1 MEILK
6 KPLAIEPTDVIAAP
20 ESRVAWYARQ
30 ENNNMKI
37 VKSLLAGLP
46 LMALAIDAHAYVSS
60 HEAARLGTSLTW
72 VGAEKAGNA
81 DGSIPPYNGGLTT
94 APSSFKTGDSM
105 RPDPFADEKP
115 LLVINGKNVDSY
127 KGLLTATTVALA
139 RRYPGFRID
148 VYPTHRTASLP
159 QAILDNSRRNATNA
173 RSINGGIAIDNV
185 MPGVPFPI
193 PQSGAEAMWN
203 FLLRYQGVNIHSKY
217 DSWSVDTAGVPSLAV
232 TGEAYVSFPIYE
244 NLSKPFSSSDI
255 YYQLR
260 LSYTGPAR
268 RAGESIMLKNATNAT
283 EFPGRA
289 WQYMP
294 AQRRVKQISILA
306 YDTPNPGTAR
316 ALELYDWTLVG
327 KQEMIVPYNTYKLTY
342 ARNAKSLTTPNFIA
356 PDFVRWEKH
365 RVYVVEGNLKPGA
378 THIYQKRRFYL
389 DEDTWAAV
397 ASDQYDTS
405 GQLYRGSFAFFSQSY
420 DQQVPDA
427 TPFMTYDLSRGTYNI
442 NGVVGPHGG
451 IRYIEPLSTAQ
462 WVPESMA
469 GSGIR

>member
-1 MEILK
+1 
-6 KPLAIEPTDVIAAP
+6 
-20 ESRVAWYARQ
+20 
-30 ENNNMKI
+30 MKS
-37 VKSLLAGLP
+37 VKSLLAASL
-46 LMALAIDAHAYVSS
+46 LMTLAIDAQAYVSNQ
-60 HEAARLGTSLTW
+60 EAARLGTSLTL

-81 DGSIPPYNGGLTT
+81 DGSIPPYSGGLTT
-94 APSSFKTGDSM
+94 APASYKIGDTM
-105 RPDPFADEKP
+105 RPDPFAGEKP
-115 LLVINGKNVDSY
+115 LLVISGRNVDQY
-127 KGLLTATTVALA
+127 KAVLTATTVELA
-139 RRYPGFRID
+139 KRFPDYRID

-159 QAILDNSRRNATNA
+159 QAVLENSRTNATTA
-173 RSINGGIAIDNV
+173 RSLNGGTAIDNV

-203 FLLRYQGVNIHSKY
+203 FLLRYQGVNIQSKY
-217 DSWSVDTAGVPSLAV
+217 DSWNVDSAGVASLAV
-232 TGEAYVSFPIYE
+232 TGEAFISFPIYE
-244 NLSKPFSSSDI
+244 NMSKPFNNSDL
-255 YYQLR
+255 YYQLK

-268 RAGESIMLKNATNAT
+268 RAGESIMLKNATNPM
-283 EFPGRA
+283 ERPGRA

-294 AQRRVKQISILA
+294 AQRRVKQVSILA
-306 YDTPNPGTAR
+306 YDTPNPGMAR

-327 KQEMIVPYNTYKLTY
+327 KREMIVPYNTYKLTY
-342 ARNAKSLTTPNFIA
+342 ARDAKSLTTPNFIS

-378 THIYQKRRFYL
+378 KHIYKKRRFYL

-397 ASDQYDTS
+397 AADQYDTS
-405 GQLYRGSFAFFSQSY
+405 GKLYRGSFAFFSQSY

-427 TPFMTYDLSRGTYNI
+427 TPFMTYDLSQGTYNI

-469 GSGIR
+469 GAGVR

>member
-1 MEILK
+1 
-6 KPLAIEPTDVIAAP
+6 
-20 ESRVAWYARQ
+20 
-30 ENNNMKI
+30 MKF
-37 VKSLLAGLP
+37 VKSFLAAVP
-46 LMALAIDAHAYVSS
+46 LMALGIDAQAYVSS
-60 HEAARLGTSLTW
+60 QEAARLGTSLTW

-81 DGSIPPYNGGLTT
+81 DGSIPPYSGGLTT
-94 APSSFKTGDSM
+94 APSSFKAGDSM
-105 RPDPFADEKP
+105 RPDPFAHEKP

-127 KGLLTATTVALA
+127 KGMLTATTVALA

-159 QAILDNSRRNATNA
+159 QAVLDNSRRNATAA
-173 RSINGGIAIDNV
+173 RSLNGGIAIDNV

-232 TGEAYVSFPIYE
+232 TGEAFVSFPIYE
-244 NLSKPFSSSDI
+244 NMSKPFNSSDI
-255 YYQLR
+255 YYQLK

-268 RAGESIMLKNATNAT
+268 RAGESIMLKNATNPT
-283 EFPGRA
+283 QFPGRA

-342 ARNAKSLTTPNFIA
+342 ARDAKSLTTPNFIA

-378 THIYQKRRFYL
+378 KHIYQKRRFYL

-427 TPFMTYDLSRGTYNI
+427 TPFMTYDLSKGTYNI

-462 WVPESMA
+462 WVPETMA
-469 GSGIR
+469 GTGIR

>member
-1 MEILK
+1 MNFVKSFL
-6 KPLAIEPTDVIAAP
+6 AAP
-20 ESRVAWYARQ
+20 
-30 ENNNMKI
+30 
-37 VKSLLAGLP
+37 L
-46 LMALAIDAHAYVSS
+46 LMALAIDAQAYVSNQ
-60 HEAARLGTSLTW
+60 EAAQLGTSLTL

-81 DGSIPPYNGGLTT
+81 DGTIPPYSGGLTT
-94 APSSFKTGDSM
+94 APASFKAGDSM
-105 RPDPFADEKP
+105 RPDPYANEKP
-115 LLVINGKNVDSY
+115 LLVINGKNVDQY
-127 KGLLTATTVALA
+127 KGMLTATTVELA
-139 RRYPGFRID
+139 RRHPDYRID
-148 VYPTHRTASLP
+148 VYPTHRTAALP
-159 QAILDNSRRNATNA
+159 QAVLNNSRRNATAA
-173 RSINGGIAIDNV
+173 RSLEGGLAIDNV

-217 DSWSVDTAGVPSLAV
+217 DSWNVDSAGVPSLAI
-232 TGEAYVSFPIYE
+232 TGEAYISFPIYE
-244 NLSKPFSSSDI
+244 NLSKPFNNSDI
-255 YYQLR
+255 YYQMK

-268 RAGESIMLKNATNAT
+268 RAGESIMLKNATNPLQR
-283 EFPGRA
+283 PGRA

-342 ARNAKSLTTPNFIA
+342 ARDAKSLTTPNFIS

-378 THIYQKRRFYL
+378 KHIYQKRRFYL
-389 DEDTWAAV
+389 DEDTWAAL

-405 GQLYRGSFAFFSQSY
+405 GQLYRGSFAFLSQSY
-420 DQQVPDA
+420 DEQVPDA

-451 IRYIEPLSTAQ
+451 IRYTEALSTAQ

-469 GSGIR
+469 GAGIR